1 MFKVIPGRKQPRDRV
16 LRCLNCLARM
26 DIPSRVDRYTCNKC
40 KTEYE
45 IAWRSGQAKIL
56 GLVDYFRD

>member
-1 MFKVIPGRKQPRDRV
+1 MALPGRKQPRDRV

-26 DIPSRVDRYTCNKC
+26 DIPPKAERLACPRC

-45 IAWRSGQAKIL
+45 IGWRAGQAKIL
-56 GLVDYFRD
+56 GLVHYFED